1 MRVIAG
7 ALRGRRLETPPGQAT
22 RPLTDRVKETL
33 FNILGARFALPGQLP
48 AFAVLDV
55 FAGVGSFGIEALSR
69 GAGACTFIE
78 HDRQVV
84 RYLRQNLR
92 ALRLD
97 ARAAILSDNAWT
109 ARPPPSAAGFGV
121 IFVDPPYRDAAD
133 PVRLLDLIERFAP
146 ALSPEGL
153 LLLRKPTNCDPP
165 PVEQLRLLRLD
176 DERAYRHMHL
186 LFYAHRAANQS
197 GEAGE
202 HRPPAGA
209 NQSREA

>member
-7 ALRGRRLETPPGQAT
+7 AFRGRRLEAPPGQAT

-48 AFAVLDV
+48 GFAVLDV

-69 GAGACTFIE
+69 GAAACTFIE
-78 HDRQVV
+78 HDRQVL

-97 ARAAILSDNAWT
+97 SRTAILSDNVWT
-109 ARPPPSAAGFGV
+109 ARPPLPAGGFGV
-121 IFVDPPYRDAAD
+121 IFVDPPYRDATD
-133 PVRLLDLIERFAP
+133 PVRLLDLVERFAP

-153 LLLRKPTNCDPP
+153 LLLRQPTHCDAP

-176 DERAYRHMHL
+176 DEREYRHMHL
-186 LFYAHRAANQS
+186 LFYARRHT
-197 GEAGE
+197 E
-202 HRPPAGA
+202 P
-209 NQSREA
+209 